1 MRMGLDPVSNWFDSE
16 VKTLLAV
23 KVDEVIEDA
32 RRRRDQASESEAVGL
47 FVYAFGGLEMHF
59 ASLQRVLQMVVDELD
74 ARSKDLHAMNL
85 AAEDVLNVDADAVDA
100 PAGFAKVYEVLYAAQ
115 EAYLRRMS
123 QEEGVGRQKL
133 SDDEL
138 EPLG

>member
-100 PAGFAKVYEVLYAAQ
+100 PAGFTKVYEVLYAAQ